1 MAPCIGLREAALHT
15 LVLICLV
22 HTRDDLQVNFAAQTE
37 FECLANY
44 RLLQK
49 AHNEMTRTKV
59 TTLHADV
66 NSLYC
71 LEGLLTCIPL
81 QLLDWWK
88 IVSDDERA
96 WDLLLAMCKA
106 IKGILCCMCTAVSSQ
121 VYVA

>member
-1 MAPCIGLREAALHT
+1 MFICILN
-15 LVLICLV
+15 
-22 HTRDDLQVNFAAQTE
+22 RDEPQVNFAAQTE

-59 TTLHADV
+59 TTLHADAK
-66 NSLYC
+66 SLYC
-71 LEGLLTCIPL
+71 LEGPFTSIPL
-81 QLLDWWK
+81 QLLEWWK

-106 IKGILCCMCTAVSSQ
+106 IKGMLCCMCTAVYSQ
-121 VYVA
+121 VYLAQIGT